1 MKHTVA
7 LKQNHEFRRLYSKG
21 RSAVSPYFVL
31 YCRPNRRSYSRL
43 GITTGVKLGNAVK
56 RNRARR
62 RIRELYRGEEQALLP
77 GYDIV
82 VVARTRVIYGKYAD
96 LQRSF
101 RKLTEKLELRRGR
114 EAGEALPH
122 RIDPILS
129 EGHIPHAA
137 ALLPLYPHLLGLC
150 RGGGGEVRRVEG
162 RLAGPAPGPS
172 VQSLPSA
179 EVHPIR
185 PCPVRGAPTKEFE
198 TEAHHQWALCTTSCP
213 LSAGC

>member
-31 YCRPNRRSYSRL
+31 YCRSYSRL

-101 RKLTEKLELRRGR
+101 RRLTEKLELRRGR
-114 EAGEALPH
+114 EAGEAL
-122 RIDPILS
+122 
-129 EGHIPHAA
+129 
-137 ALLPLYPHLLGLC
+137 
-150 RGGGGEVRRVEG
+150 
-162 RLAGPAPGPS
+162 
-172 VQSLPSA
+172 
-179 EVHPIR
+179 
-185 PCPVRGAPTKEFE
+185 
-198 TEAHHQWALCTTSCP
+198 
-213 LSAGC
+213 

>member
-1 MKHTVA
+1 MTVKHTVA

-31 YCRPNRRSYSRL
+31 YCRPNRL

-62 RIRELYRGEEQALLP
+62 RIRELYRVEEQALLP

-101 RKLTEKLELRRGR
+101 RRLTEKLELRQGR
-114 EAGEALPH
+114 EAGEAL
-122 RIDPILS
+122 
-129 EGHIPHAA
+129 
-137 ALLPLYPHLLGLC
+137 
-150 RGGGGEVRRVEG
+150 
-162 RLAGPAPGPS
+162 
-172 VQSLPSA
+172 
-179 EVHPIR
+179 
-185 PCPVRGAPTKEFE
+185 
-198 TEAHHQWALCTTSCP
+198 
-213 LSAGC
+213 